1 MKTTILNKE
10 VNEEIDWSKPQW
22 VVGTEEN
29 LLDMVILTNGKHEDY
44 EFQGVC
50 LPCSK
55 PYENGLFRKDFVKA
69 YFQPIPKDGLTIHIQ
84 ND

>member
-22 VVGTEEN
+22 VTSKMGHIVF
-29 LLDMVILTNGKHEDY
+29 TNGKCDNYNDSFEGTCIPCDKILEG
-44 EFQGVC
+44 EFFQ
-50 LPCSK
+50 SWDK
-55 PYENGLFRKDFVKA
+55 KS
-69 YFQPIPKDGLTIHIQ
+69 FQPIPKDGLTIHIQ

>member
-22 VVGTEEN
+22 VVAKDSNEIVVTSGSSE
-29 LLDMVILTNGKHEDY
+29 KHTFIGY
-44 EFQGVC
+44 C

-55 PYENGLFRKDFVKA
+55 YLNGHQSKYFDKKC
-69 YFQPIPKDGLTIHIQ
+69 FQPIPKDGLTIHIQ

>member
-22 VVGTEEN
+22 VVSIDSEK
-29 LLDMVILTNGKHEDY
+29 VIVFTNGQHTGNC
-44 EFQGVC
+44 FTGIC
-50 LPCSK
+50 LPSNYRK
-55 PYENGLFRKDFVKA
+55 NGEFKSDFYKSI
-69 YFQPIPKDGLTIHIQ
+69 FQPIPKDGLIIHIQ

>member
-22 VVGTEEN
+22 VIDETDELV
-29 LLDMVILTNGKHEDY
+29 LFTNGKHSEDDF
-44 EFQGVC
+44 EGTC
-50 LPCSK
+50 LPYKGRYEIGVFSK
-55 PYENGLFRKDFVKA
+55 TWSKV
-69 YFQPIPKDGLTIHIQ
+69 YFKPIPKEGLTIHIQ